1 MIPYVG
7 KYGKQCSV
15 MLNQLDDENTISQI
29 YEFLN
34 HPAFTNPISIMPD
47 CHYGKGTVI
56 GFTMEMTDMII
67 PNIVGVDINCAM
79 LSLFLGTNALA
90 ELSREQIDNHLR
102 QEIPFSTNV
111 HPTTDY
117 AYEMLDQN
125 FWNGAH
131 EYHWE
136 FTKKYNLRYGT
147 KHDPVQF
154 DIRWFEDKCV
164 EIEMD
169 FGRALKSIG
178 TLGGGNHFLELGK
191 LVNQK
196 EYLFTI
202 HTGSRQFGLKI
213 AEYWQRKAGKG
224 HLAYLTGND
233 MFGYLTD
240 MIFAQHYASLNR
252 DAIANLVE
260 FVFQIESQ
268 DQIETS
274 HNFIDFQDFIIRK
287 GAVRSYKNEK
297 MIIPFN
303 MEDGLLIC
311 EGKSNPE
318 WNFSAPHGAGR
329 VCSRGDIKRKMKEI
343 SSSKDVQERM
353 YKKGIYTSSV
363 PLDETKEAYKDPKII
378 EDAIEPTA
386 TIIDRAIPVL
396 NMKG

>member
-7 KYGKQCSV
+7 KYGKQCYV
-15 MLNQLDDENTISQI
+15 MLNQLDDKNTISQI

-79 LSLFLGTNALA
+79 LSLFLGPNALA

-125 FWNGAH
+125 FWNWAH

-154 DIRWFEDKCV
+154 DIKWFEDKCV
-164 EIEMD
+164 EIGMD

-224 HLAYLTGND
+224 YLAYLTGND

-260 FVFQIESQ
+260 FVFQIESE

-329 VCSRGDIKRKMKEI
+329 VCSRGDIKRKMKKI